1 MFLLLAVL
9 ATAFTLGFTWVT
21 QVRRWTVLAV
31 PFLDDSAVLSACPEV
46 EDPTIAEAARTVTT
60 VLRRTR

>member
-9 ATAFTLGFTWVT
+9 ATAFTLGFTWVD
-21 QVRRWTVLAV
+21 QVRRCTVFAV
-31 PFLDDSAVLSACPEV
+31 PFLDVSEVLSACPV
-46 EDPTIAEAARTVTT
+46 VVGPTIVEAASTVTT